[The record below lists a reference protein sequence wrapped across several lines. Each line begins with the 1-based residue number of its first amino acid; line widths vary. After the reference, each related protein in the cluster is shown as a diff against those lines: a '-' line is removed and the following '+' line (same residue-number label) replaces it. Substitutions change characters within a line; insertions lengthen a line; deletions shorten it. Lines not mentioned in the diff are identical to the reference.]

1 MMSGKAEAAAD
12 KVFVKEMPEVFGRE
26 ALEAAIDTKWVGKHI
41 CYFKEL
47 DSTNARAKQEAD
59 NGAAEGTLVVTDMQ
73 TAGRG
78 RRGRSWNSP
87 AGVNVYFTL
96 ILKPVYEPDKAAMV
110 TLVMA
115 LAVAEGISLTCGL
128 EAEIKW
134 PNDVVVNGKKVCGIL
149 TEMSMEHG
157 RVRHVAVGVG
167 VNVGLQEFPPEIAD
181 KAANLEA
188 ECKKSVSRVALA
200 ANILRAFEK
209 HYDSFRQEL
218 SLSCIQEKYNGR
230 LVNRDREVRV
240 LDPKGEFQGIA
251 RGINE
256 FGELLV
262 ERDDGS
268 VTMVF
273 AGEVSVRGLYG
284 YTV

>member
-1 MMSGKAEAAAD
+1 MSGKAEAAVD
-12 KVFVKEMPEVFGRE
+12 KVFIKEMLEAFGRE
-26 ALEAAIDTKWVGKHI
+26 ALEAAIDTKWAGKHI

-87 AGVNVYFTL
+87 AGVNLYFTL
-96 ILKPVYEPDKAAMV
+96 ILKPVYQPDKAAMV

-115 LAVAEGISLTCGL
+115 LAVAEGISLTCGM

-149 TEMSMEHG
+149 TEMNVEHG
-157 RVRHVAVGVG
+157 QIQYVAVGVG

-181 KAANLEA
+181 KAASLEA
-188 ECKKSVSRVALA
+188 ECGKPVSRAALA
-200 ANILRAFEK
+200 ANILKAFEK
-209 HYDSFRQEL
+209 YYESFLQEL
-218 SLSCIQEKYNGR
+218 SLSCIRDKYNRR

-240 LDPKGEFQGIA
+240 LDPQGEFQGIA

-268 VTMVF
+268 VTIVF
-273 AGEVSVRGLYG
+273 AGEVSVRGIYG

>member
-1 MMSGKAEAAAD
+1 MSGKAEAAVD
-12 KVFVKEMPEVFGRE
+12 KVFIKEMLEAFGRE
-26 ALEAAIDTKWVGKHI
+26 ALEAAIDTKWAGKHI

-87 AGVNVYFTL
+87 AGVNLYFTL
-96 ILKPVYEPDKAAMV
+96 ILKPVYQPDKAAMV

-115 LAVAEGISLTCGL
+115 LAVAEGISLTCGM

-149 TEMSMEHG
+149 TEMNVEHG
-157 RVRHVAVGVG
+157 QIQYVAVGVG

-181 KAANLEA
+181 KAASLEA
-188 ECKKSVSRVALA
+188 ECGKPVSRTALA
-200 ANILRAFEK
+200 ANILKAFEK
-209 HYDSFRQEL
+209 YYESFLQEL
-218 SLSCIQEKYNGR
+218 SLSCIRDKYNRR

-240 LDPKGEFQGIA
+240 LDPQGEFQGIA

-268 VTMVF
+268 VTIVF
-273 AGEVSVRGLYG
+273 AGEVSVRGIYG

>member
-1 MMSGKAEAAAD
+1 MMSGKAEAAVD
-12 KVFVKEMPEVFGRE
+12 KVFVKEMLEAFGRE
-26 ALEAAIDTKWVGKHI
+26 ALEAAIDTKWAGKHI

-87 AGVNVYFTL
+87 AGVNLYFTL
-96 ILKPVYEPDKAAMV
+96 ILKPVYQPDKAAMV

-115 LAVAEGISLTCGL
+115 LAVAEGISLTCGM

-149 TEMSMEHG
+149 TEMNVEHG
-157 RVRHVAVGVG
+157 QIQCVAVGVG

-181 KAANLEA
+181 KAASLEA
-188 ECKKSVSRVALA
+188 ECGKPVSRAALA
-200 ANILRAFEK
+200 ANILKAFEK
-209 HYDSFRQEL
+209 YYESFLQEL
-218 SLSCIQEKYNGR
+218 SLSCIRDKYNRR

-240 LDPKGEFQGIA
+240 LDPQGEFQGIA

-268 VTMVF
+268 VTIVF
-273 AGEVSVRGLYG
+273 AGEVSVRGIYG

>member
-1 MMSGKAEAAAD
+1 MSGKAEAAVD
-12 KVFVKEMPEVFGRE
+12 KVFVKEMPEAFGRE
-26 ALEAAIDTKWVGKHI
+26 ALEAAIDTRWAGKYI

-47 DSTNARAKQEAD
+47 DSTNIRAKQEAD

-96 ILKPVYEPDKAAMV
+96 ILKPVYQPDKAAMV

-149 TEMSMEHG
+149 TEMNVEHG
-157 RVRHVAVGVG
+157 RIQYVAVGVG
-167 VNVGLQEFPPEIAD
+167 VNVGLQEFPPEIGD
-181 KAANLEA
+181 KAASLEA
-188 ECKKSVSRVALA
+188 ECGKPVSRAALA
-200 ANILRAFEK
+200 ANILKAFEK
-209 HYDSFRQEL
+209 YYESFLQEL
-218 SLSCIQEKYNGR
+218 SLSCIRDKYNRR

-240 LDPKGEFQGIA
+240 LDPQGEFQGIA

-273 AGEVSVRGLYG
+273 AGEVSVRGIYG

>member
-1 MMSGKAEAAAD
+1 MMSGKAEAAVD
-12 KVFVKEMPEVFGRE
+12 KVFVKEMLEAFGRE
-26 ALEAAIDTKWVGKHI
+26 ALEAAIDTKWAGKHI

-87 AGVNVYFTL
+87 AGVNLYFTL
-96 ILKPVYEPDKAAMV
+96 ILKPVYQPDKAAMV

-115 LAVAEGISLTCGL
+115 LAVAEGISLTCGM

-149 TEMSMEHG
+149 TEMNVEHG
-157 RVRHVAVGVG
+157 QIQCVAVGVG

-181 KAANLEA
+181 KAASLEA
-188 ECKKSVSRVALA
+188 ECGKPVSRAALA
-200 ANILRAFEK
+200 ANILNAFEK
-209 HYDSFRQEL
+209 YYESFLQEL
-218 SLSCIQEKYNGR
+218 SLSCIRDKYNRR

-240 LDPKGEFQGIA
+240 LDPQGEFQGIA

-268 VTMVF
+268 VTIVF
-273 AGEVSVRGLYG
+273 AGEVSVRGIYG

>member
-1 MMSGKAEAAAD
+1 MMSENEVPEAE
-12 KVFVKEMPEVFGRE
+12 KQEFGQR
-26 ALEAAIDTKWVGKHI
+26 ALEAEIHTRWAGKHI

-47 DSTNARAKQEAD
+47 DSTNIRAKQEAD
-59 NGAAEGTLVVTDMQ
+59 SGAVEGTLIVTDKQ

-115 LAVAEGISLTCGL
+115 LAVAEGITLTCGL
-128 EAEIKW
+128 DAEIKW

-149 TEMSMEHG
+149 TEMSMEHD
-157 RVRHVAVGVG
+157 RIRHVVVGVG
-167 VNVGLQEFPPEIAD
+167 VNAGLQEFPPEIAAT
-181 KAANLEA
+181 AASLEA
-188 ECKKSVSRVALA
+188 ECKRPVSRTALV
-200 ANILRAFEK
+200 ANILEAFEK
-209 HYDSFRQEL
+209 YYEGFRREL
-218 SLSCIQEKYNGR
+218 SLSGIREKYNGR

-240 LDPKGEFQGIA
+240 LDPKGEFQGVA

-256 FGELLV
+256 AGELLV
-262 ERDDGS
+262 EHDDGS
-268 VTMVF
+268 VTAVF
-273 AGEVSVRGLYG
+273 AGEVSVRGIYG

>member
-1 MMSGKAEAAAD
+1 MSGKAEAAVD
-12 KVFVKEMPEVFGRE
+12 KVFVKEMLEAFGRE
-26 ALEAAIDTKWVGKHI
+26 ALEAAIDTKWAGKHI

-87 AGVNVYFTL
+87 AGVNLYFTL
-96 ILKPVYEPDKAAMV
+96 ILKPVYQPDKAAMV

-115 LAVAEGISLTCGL
+115 LAVAERISLTCGM

-149 TEMSMEHG
+149 TEMNVEHG
-157 RVRHVAVGVG
+157 QIQCVAVGVG

-181 KAANLEA
+181 KAASLEA
-188 ECKKSVSRVALA
+188 ECGKPVSRAALA
-200 ANILRAFEK
+200 ANILKAFEK
-209 HYDSFRQEL
+209 YYESFLQEL
-218 SLSCIQEKYNGR
+218 SLSCIRDKYNRR

-240 LDPKGEFQGIA
+240 LDPQGEFQGIA

-268 VTMVF
+268 VTIVF
-273 AGEVSVRGLYG
+273 AGEVSVRGIYG

>member
-1 MMSGKAEAAAD
+1 MSGKAEAAVD
-12 KVFVKEMPEVFGRE
+12 KVFVKEMLEAFGRE
-26 ALEAAIDTKWVGKHI
+26 ALEAAIDTKWAGKHI

-87 AGVNVYFTL
+87 AGVNLYFTL
-96 ILKPVYEPDKAAMV
+96 ILKPVYQPDKAAMV

-115 LAVAEGISLTCGL
+115 LAVAEGISLTCGM

-149 TEMSMEHG
+149 TEMNVEHG
-157 RVRHVAVGVG
+157 QIQCVAVGVG

-181 KAANLEA
+181 KAASLEA
-188 ECKKSVSRVALA
+188 ECGKPVSRAALA
-200 ANILRAFEK
+200 ANILKAFEK
-209 HYDSFRQEL
+209 YYESFLQEL
-218 SLSCIQEKYNGR
+218 SLSCIRDKYNRR

-240 LDPKGEFQGIA
+240 LDPQGEFQGIA

-268 VTMVF
+268 VTIVF
-273 AGEVSVRGLYG
+273 AGEVSVRGIYG

>member
-1 MMSGKAEAAAD
+1 MSGKAEAAVD
-12 KVFVKEMPEVFGRE
+12 KVFVKEMLEAFGRE
-26 ALEAAIDTKWVGKHI
+26 ALEAAIDTKWAGKHI

-87 AGVNVYFTL
+87 AGVNLYFTL
-96 ILKPVYEPDKAAMV
+96 ILKPVYQPDKAAMV

-115 LAVAEGISLTCGL
+115 LAVAEGISLTCGM

-149 TEMSMEHG
+149 TEMNVEHG
-157 RVRHVAVGVG
+157 QIQYVAVGVG

-181 KAANLEA
+181 KAASLEA
-188 ECKKSVSRVALA
+188 ECGKPVSRTALA
-200 ANILRAFEK
+200 ANILKAFEK
-209 HYDSFRQEL
+209 YYESFLQEL
-218 SLSCIQEKYNGR
+218 SLSCIRDKYNRR

-240 LDPKGEFQGIA
+240 LDPQGEFQGIA

-268 VTMVF
+268 VTIVF
-273 AGEVSVRGLYG
+273 AGEVSVRGIYG

>member
-1 MMSGKAEAAAD
+1 MSGKAEAAVD
-12 KVFVKEMPEVFGRE
+12 KVFIKEMLEAFGRE
-26 ALEAAIDTKWVGKHI
+26 ALEAAIDTKWAGKHI

-96 ILKPVYEPDKAAMV
+96 ILKPVYQPDKAAMV

-115 LAVAEGISLTCGL
+115 LAVAEGISLTCGM

-149 TEMSMEHG
+149 TEMNVEHG
-157 RVRHVAVGVG
+157 QIQYVAVGVG

-181 KAANLEA
+181 KAASLEA
-188 ECKKSVSRVALA
+188 ECGKPVSRAALA
-200 ANILRAFEK
+200 ANILKAFEK
-209 HYDSFRQEL
+209 YYESFLQEL
-218 SLSCIQEKYNGR
+218 SLSCIRDKYNRR

-240 LDPKGEFQGIA
+240 LDPQGEFQGIA

-268 VTMVF
+268 VTIVF
-273 AGEVSVRGLYG
+273 AGEVSVRGIYG

>member
-1 MMSGKAEAAAD
+1 MSGKAEAAVD
-12 KVFVKEMPEVFGRE
+12 KVFVKEMLEAFGRE
-26 ALEAAIDTKWVGKHI
+26 ALEAAIDTKWAGKHI

-87 AGVNVYFTL
+87 AGVNLYFTL
-96 ILKPVYEPDKAAMV
+96 ILKPVYQPDKAAMV

-115 LAVAEGISLTCGL
+115 LAVAEGISLTCGM

-149 TEMSMEHG
+149 TEMNVEHG
-157 RVRHVAVGVG
+157 QIQCVAVGVG

-181 KAANLEA
+181 KAASLEA
-188 ECKKSVSRVALA
+188 ECGKPVSRAALA
-200 ANILRAFEK
+200 ANILKAFEK
-209 HYDSFRQEL
+209 YYESFLQEL
-218 SLSCIQEKYNGR
+218 SLSCIRDKYNRR

-240 LDPKGEFQGIA
+240 LDPQGEFQGIA

-273 AGEVSVRGLYG
+273 AGEVSVRGIYG

>member
-1 MMSGKAEAAAD
+1 MMSGKAEAAVD
-12 KVFVKEMPEVFGRE
+12 KVFVKEMPEAFGRE
-26 ALEAAIDTKWVGKHI
+26 ALEAAIDTRWAGKYI

-47 DSTNARAKQEAD
+47 DSTNIRAKQEAD

-96 ILKPVYEPDKAAMV
+96 LLRPAYEPDKASMI

-149 TEMSMEHG
+149 TEMNVAHG
-157 RVRHVAVGVG
+157 RIRHVVVGVG
-167 VNVGLQEFPPEIAD
+167 VNVGLQEFPPEIGAT
-181 KAANLEA
+181 AASLAA
-188 ECKKSVSRVALA
+188 ECGRPVSRAALT
-200 ANILRAFEK
+200 ANILKAFEK
-209 HYDSFRQEL
+209 YYESFRQEL
-218 SLSCIQEKYNGR
+218 SLSCIREIYNGR
-230 LVNRDREVRV
+230 LVNRNREVRV

-256 FGELLV
+256 SGELVV

-273 AGEVSVRGLYG
+273 AGEVSVRGIYG
-284 YTV
+284 YTI